1 MSYILSISRQEG
13 NTEQVYTELEEYIK
27 ALAHDKSS
35 AEKLRETIKR
45 YEEVEPY
52 KDFEIHKVL
61 H

>member
-13 NTEQVYTELEEYIK
+13 NTEQVYAKLDEYIK
-27 ALAHDKSS
+27 ALAHDKAS

-52 KDFEIHKVL
+52 KNFEIHKVL